1 MERYDEGAYHCSRT
15 GHANFRPALDPP
27 RGLPLKPSSFSQLIK
42 NFVSPDEP
50 TSVTG
55 GGTLCGSGMSAPKRP
70 IRWRPHERPSVSA
83 VNPSNRPVGTGQ
95 STSVASK
102 VILALTN
109 LETGQPA
116 LALPASSSSFA
127 WSAPGTFAFNVRWTA
142 VMAKPSVTL
151 SIVTSAV
158 VSMCSAVSLASPRM
172 RDRAIVKHPAWAA
185 PMSSSGLVPGL
196 PSKRLLKPYG
206 YSLSAPLL
214 VEMAPLPSLMPPCQT
229 ADPWVF
235 ISISPCGGS

>member
-95 STSVASK
+95 STSVA
-102 VILALTN
+102 IQGN
-109 LETGQPA
+109 LGVDQ
-116 LALPASSSSFA
+116 L
-127 WSAPGTFAFNVRWTA
+127 GNRTA
-142 VMAKPSVTL
+142 GFG
-151 SIVTSAV
+151 
-158 VSMCSAVSLASPRM
+158 LASQLLEFCLVGA
-172 RDRAIVKHPAWAA
+172 RDLCFQRQMDGGDGKAVGHFFERDLG
-185 PMSSSGLVPGL
+185 SGLHVLGSKLGL
-196 PSKRLLKPYG
+196 AENEGQSHRE
-206 YSLSAPLL
+206 APC
-214 VEMAPLPSLMPPCQT
+214 VGG
-229 ADPWVF
+229 ADELF
-235 ISISPCGGS
+235 